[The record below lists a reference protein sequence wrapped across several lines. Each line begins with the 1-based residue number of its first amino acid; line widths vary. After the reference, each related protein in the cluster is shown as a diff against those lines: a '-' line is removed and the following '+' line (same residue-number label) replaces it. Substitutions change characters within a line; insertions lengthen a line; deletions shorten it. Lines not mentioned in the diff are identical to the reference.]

1 MQWQDVL
8 ADKSLRDLPYKIELN
23 EYGHIEMSPA
33 SFIHSRFQAKLA
45 ALLSNQL
52 GGEVFTEL
60 AIVTDKGV
68 KVPDVAWS
76 SDDYFQQH
84 KNDIAATSAPEICIE
99 IIALSNNQLEMRAK
113 IQLYLNAGAIEVWLV
128 NEQEEIQFFD
138 VNGQCKSS
146 SFNVTIDKFI
156 YSTVDSRN
164 IDYIGIMEKATLLK
178 NNIEE
183 IKEDFKVSIS
193 QNLYD
198 WYDLK
203 SNELANI
210 IDDIEYQLSDKNDNR
225 Y

>member
-33 SFIHSRFQAKLA
+33 SFTHSRFQGKLA
-45 ALLSNQL
+45 ALLSKQL

-76 SDDYFQQH
+76 SGDYYQQH

-99 IIALSNNQLEMRAK
+99 IIVPSNNQLEMRAK
-113 IQLYLNAGAIEVWLV
+113 IQLYLKAGAIEVWLV
-128 NEQEEIQFFD
+128 NEQGDIQCFD
-138 VNGQCKSS
+138 VNGQCESS
-146 SFNVTIDKFI
+146 GFNVTTYKLTCSTIDC
-156 YSTVDSRN
+156 RN
-164 IDYIGIMEKATLLK
+164 VDYIGIMEKVTLLK
-178 NNIEE
+178 DNIEE
-183 IKEDFKVSIS
+183 IKAYFKISIS
-193 QNLYD
+193 QDLYH
-198 WYDLK
+198 WYGLK
-203 SNELANI
+203 SNELVNI
-210 IDDIEYQLSDKNDNR
+210 IDNIKYQLSDKNDNI